1 MDPLERQQQLI
12 RNLSGPGRFPHPAS
26 SVEHID
32 THISTVLLAG
42 EHAYKFKKPLDLG
55 FLDFSSLDARKRFCT
70 AELEINRAL
79 APGIYLNLAT
89 VRGSLEDPRIDAD
102 GDDGGSVL
110 EYAVHMRRFDRDRQL
125 DRLLEAGRLPVT
137 AMDELGRTV
146 ARFHESTERAGK
158 DTEHGSP
165 QQVLAPMLANF
176 EALAPSA
183 EPVAERRERLQ
194 ELESWTRKTTKHFHD
209 FITERRRQGFVRA
222 CHGDMHL
229 GNMVYVDD
237 EQGRECLAI
246 FDGIEFNASLRWI
259 DVASEVAFLTMDLH
273 ARGAPGHAHRVLNLY
288 LEHRED
294 LGALTLLPFYQVY
307 RALVRAKVN
316 AIHAAESGLDAAERR
331 HCHAEMERYLGLAT
345 RLRHPGRPGL
355 ILMHG
360 VSGTGKTFIS
370 TEILQQLG
378 AIRLRSD
385 IERKRMIGLAPD
397 ARPSAEQ
404 EASLYSPDGIRAV
417 YRRLLKQ
424 AETLL
429 QQGQT
434 VIVDATFLTWD
445 QRRPFQLLAGRRD
458 AGFAIVACTANADIL
473 RERLAARGRKG
484 TDASDAGA
492 TVMERQLSQVEP
504 PGADEPALHTGP
516 GNPLDWPALGRLM
529 GGTPGP
535 RARTPD
541 DNRGTAL

>member
-1 MDPLERQQQLI
+1 MDPLERQQQLLQ
-12 RNLSGPGRFPHPAS
+12 NLSEPARFPHPAA

-55 FLDFSSLDARKRFCT
+55 FLDFSSLDSRKRFCT

-89 VRGSLEDPRIDAD
+89 VRGSLEDPRID
-102 GDDGGSVL
+102 DDGTGGDGSVL

-146 ARFHESTERAGK
+146 ARFHESTERAAR
-158 DTEHGSP
+158 DTEHGTP

-183 EPVAERRERLQ
+183 QPVAERRGRLQ
-194 ELESWTRKTTKHFHD
+194 ELESWTRKTAEHFHSLID
-209 FITERRRQGFVRA
+209 ERRRKGFVRA

-246 FDGIEFNASLRWI
+246 FDGIEFNPSLRWI
-259 DVASEVAFLTMDLH
+259 DVASEIAFLTMDLH
-273 ARGAPGHAHRVLNLY
+273 ARGAPAHAHRVLNLY

-316 AIHAAESGLDAAERR
+316 AIHAAEAGLDAAERR
-331 HCHAEMERYLGLAT
+331 HCDAEMERYLTLAT
-345 RLRHPGRPGL
+345 RLCHPGRPGL

-397 ARPSAEQ
+397 ARPGAEQ
-404 EASLYSPDGIRAV
+404 EALLYSPEGIHAV
-417 YRRLLKQ
+417 YGRLLLQ

-434 VIVDATFLTWD
+434 VIVDATFLTRA
-445 QRRPFQLLAGRRD
+445 QRRPFQLLAERLV
-458 AGFAIVACTANADIL
+458 AGFAIVACTANAEIL
-473 RERLAARGRKG
+473 RKRLAGRSRKG
-484 TDASDAGA
+484 TDASDAGV

-504 PGADEPALHTGP
+504 PDADEPALYTGP
-516 GNPLDWPALGRLM
+516 GDPLDWSALERM
-529 GGTPGP
+529 IP
-535 RARTPD
+535 RNPEAARAD
-541 DNRGTAL
+541 AG

>member
-1 MDPLERQQQLI
+1 MDPLERQHQLL
-12 RNLSGPGRFPHPAS
+12 RTLSEPGRFPHAVS

-42 EHAYKFKKPLDLG
+42 EHAYKFKKPLNLG
-55 FLDFSSLDARKRFCT
+55 FLDFSSLDARRRFCE
-70 AELEINRAL
+70 AELQINRAL

-89 VRGSLEDPRIDAD
+89 VRGSLEDPRIDA
-102 GDDGGSVL
+102 GDDAGAVL

-137 AMDELGRTV
+137 AMDELGRIV
-146 ARFHESTERAGK
+146 ARFHQDTERAGQ
-158 DTEHGSP
+158 DSEHGTP

-183 EPVAERRERLQ
+183 ARVAGRRERLQ
-194 ELESWTRKTTKHFHD
+194 ELESWTRDTTEQLAPLID
-209 FITERRRQGFVRA
+209 ARRRQGFVRA

-237 EQGRECLAI
+237 EQGEERLAI

-259 DVASEVAFLTMDLH
+259 DVASEIAFLTMDLH

-294 LGALTLLPFYQVY
+294 LGALALLPFYQVY

-316 AIHAAESGLDAAERR
+316 AIHAAESGLEREEREQCDAEV
-331 HCHAEMERYLGLAT
+331 ERYLALAT

-370 TEILQQLG
+370 TEILQRLG

-385 IERKRMIGLAPD
+385 IERKRMIGLAPED
-397 ARPSAEQ
+397 RPSAEQ
-404 EASLYSPDGIRAV
+404 ESALYSPEGIGAV
-417 YRRLLKQ
+417 YRRLFLQ

-429 QQGQT
+429 NQGQT
-434 VIVDATFLTWD
+434 VIVDATFLTRD
-445 QRRPFQLLAGRRD
+445 QRRPFQLLAGQVD
-458 AGFAIVACTANADIL
+458 AGFAVVACTADPDTL
-473 RERLAARGRKG
+473 RERLAQRGRKG
-484 TDASDAGA
+484 TDASDADRA
-492 TVMERQLSQVEP
+492 VMEGQLSQVEP
-504 PGADEPALHTGP
+504 PGADEPSLNTGP
-516 GNPLDWPALGRLM
+516 GNPLDWPALERMIRGD
-529 GGTPGP
+529 PEA
-535 RARTPD
+535 ARTD
-541 DNRGTAL
+541 AG

>member
-1 MDPLERQQQLI
+1 MDPLERQQQLL
-12 RNLSGPGRFPHPAS
+12 RNLSEPSRFPHPVA

-42 EHAYKFKKPLDLG
+42 EHAYKFKKPLNLG
-55 FLDFSSLDARKRFCT
+55 FLDFSTLDARKRFCA

-89 VRGSLEDPRIDAD
+89 VRGSLEDPRLDDDAD
-102 GDDGGSVL
+102 SDDDGSVL

-137 AMDELGRTV
+137 AMDELGQIV

-158 DTEHGSP
+158 DSEHGTP

-183 EPVAERRERLQ
+183 APVAERRERLQ
-194 ELESWTRKTTKHFHD
+194 ELESWTRKTAQQFD
-209 FITERRRQGFVRA
+209 SFIAERRQKGFVRA

-229 GNMVYVDD
+229 GNMVYIDD
-237 EQGRECLAI
+237 AQGRERLAI
-246 FDGIEFNASLRWI
+246 FDGIEFNPSLRWI
-259 DVASEVAFLTMDLH
+259 DVASEIAFLTMDLH
-273 ARGAPGHAHRVLNLY
+273 ARGALGHAHRVLNLY

-331 HCHAEMERYLGLAT
+331 HCDAELERYLALAT
-345 RLRHPGRPGL
+345 RLRHRGRPGL

-370 TEILQQLG
+370 TEILQRLG

-397 ARPSAEQ
+397 VRPDAEQ
-404 EASLYSPDGIRAV
+404 LASLYSPEGIRAV
-417 YRRLLKQ
+417 YRRLLMQ

-434 VIVDATFLTWD
+434 VIVDATFLTRD
-445 QRRPFQLLAGRRD
+445 QRRPFQLLAGRLG
-458 AGFAIVACTANADIL
+458 AGFAIVACSAETDLL
-473 RERLAARGRKG
+473 RERLAGRSQKG
-484 TDASDAGA
+484 TDASDAGT
-492 TVMERQLSQVEP
+492 TVMEGQLSQVEP
-504 PGADEPALHTGP
+504 PGADEPALHTSP
-516 GNPLDWPALGRLM
+516 GTPLDWATLERRVQGHVGAWGDKR
-529 GGTPGP
+529 GAGT
-535 RARTPD
+535 
-541 DNRGTAL
+541 

>member
-1 MDPLERQQQLI
+1 MDPLERQQQLL
-12 RNLSGPGRFPHPAS
+12 RNLSEPGRFPHPAS

-55 FLDFSSLDARKRFCT
+55 FLDFSSLDSRKRFCA
-70 AELEINRAL
+70 AELEINRVL
-79 APGIYLNLAT
+79 APGIYLDLAT
-89 VRGSLEDPRIDAD
+89 VRGSLEEPWIDAD
-102 GDDGGSVL
+102 GASDDDCSVL

-137 AMDELGRTV
+137 AMDELGHIV
-146 ARFHESTERAGK
+146 ARFHENTERAGR
-158 DTEHGSP
+158 DTKHGTP

-183 EPVAERRERLQ
+183 EAVAERRGRLE
-194 ELESWTRKTTKHFHD
+194 ELESWTRKTAEHFHS
-209 FITERRRQGFVRA
+209 FIDKRRREGFVRA

-237 EQGRECLAI
+237 EQGHECLAI
-246 FDGIEFNASLRWI
+246 FDGIEFNPSLRWI
-259 DVASEVAFLTMDLH
+259 DVASEIAFLTMDLH

-294 LGALTLLPFYQVY
+294 LDALTLLPLYQVY

-331 HCHAEMERYLGLAT
+331 HCDAEVERYLALAT

-370 TEILQQLG
+370 TEILQRLG

-385 IERKRMIGLAPD
+385 IERKRMIGLAPED
-397 ARPSAEQ
+397 RPSTEQ
-404 EASLYSPDGIRAV
+404 ESELYSPEGIGAV
-417 YRRLLKQ
+417 YRRLLLQ
-424 AETLL
+424 AEILL
-429 QQGQT
+429 QQGQM
-434 VIVDATFLTWD
+434 VIVDATFLTRD
-445 QRRPFQLLAGRRD
+445 QRKPFQLLAGRLD
-458 AGFAIVACTANADIL
+458 ARFAIVACTANADIL
-473 RERLAARGRKG
+473 RERLAERSRKG

-492 TVMERQLSQVEP
+492 TVMEAQLSQVEP

-516 GNPLDWPALGRLM
+516 GNPLDWPELERM
-529 GGTPGP
+529 MRSKPG
-535 RARTPD
+535 AMRTD
-541 DNRGTAL
+541 AG

>member
-12 RNLSGPGRFPHPAS
+12 RNLSEPGRFPHPAS
-26 SVEHID
+26 AVDHID

-42 EHAYKFKKPLDLG
+42 EHAYKFKKPLELG
-55 FLDFSSLDARKRFCT
+55 FLDFSSLDSRKRFCA

-125 DRLLEAGRLPVT
+125 DRLLEAGRLPVA

-158 DTEHGSP
+158 DSEHGTP

-183 EPVAERRERLQ
+183 EPVAGRRERLQ
-194 ELESWTRKTTKHFHD
+194 ELESWTRKTAEHFHS
-209 FITERRRQGFVRA
+209 FITERHRKGFVRA

-246 FDGIEFNASLRWI
+246 FDGIEFNPSLRWI
-259 DVASEVAFLTMDLH
+259 DVASEIAFLTMDLH

-331 HCHAEMERYLGLAT
+331 HCDAEVERYLALAT
-345 RLRHPGRPGL
+345 RLCHPGRPGL

-370 TEILQQLG
+370 TEILQRLG

-397 ARPSAEQ
+397 ARPGAEQ
-404 EASLYSPDGIRAV
+404 QASLYSPEGIRAV
-417 YRRLLKQ
+417 YRRLLLQ

-429 QQGQT
+429 QQGHT
-434 VIVDATFLTWD
+434 VIVDATFLTRD
-445 QRRPFQLLAGRRD
+445 QRRPFQLLAGRLD
-458 AGFAIVACTANADIL
+458 AGFAIVACTANSDIL
-473 RERLAARGRKG
+473 RQRLAERGRKG

-492 TVMERQLSQVEP
+492 TVMEGQLPQVEP

-516 GNPLDWPALGRLM
+516 GNPLDWPALERIVRRN
-529 GGTPGP
+529 PGP
-535 RARTPD
+535 HVRTPD
-541 DNRGTAL
+541 DNRGPAL